1 MTMPI
6 TATDTRLASGRPGL
20 RLLLRN
26 KRCADDAGLP
36 VLCVHGAT
44 YPASVTFDYPVEGR
58 SWLDVLAASGRD
70 AWCVDLLGYG
80 GSDRPAAMADD
91 PLTHEPIVDTAEAV
105 GDVLRAVRHIC
116 AMRGVTAIDL
126 IGHSWGTTICG
137 QVAASEPA
145 LVRRLVLFGALW
157 INPGTVQI
165 PVSECLGAYRLVD
178 AAATVKRWTV
188 NLDATQRAAI
198 ASEAAITAWAEA
210 AVASDPEAARHDPPR
225 LRAPTGVIKDVRD
238 YWLAGRAT
246 YDPAA
251 ITSPTLVI
259 VGEWDQETTPAQ
271 GQAVFS
277 RLSKAAERRYT
288 VVGAGTHLLLL
299 ERQRH
304 QLYAAV
310 GAFLGA

>member
-1 MTMPI
+1 
-6 TATDTRLASGRPGL
+6 
-20 RLLLRN
+20 
-26 KRCADDAGLP
+26 LP

-58 SWLDVLAASGRD
+58 SWLDELAAAGRD

-80 GSDRPAAMADD
+80 GADRPAAMAGD
-91 PLTHEPIVDTAEAV
+91 PFAHAPIVDTAEAV

-116 AMRGVTAIDL
+116 AVRSVPAIDL
-126 IGHSWGTTICG
+126 IGHSWGTAICG

-157 INPGTVQI
+157 INVGTVQI
-165 PVSECLGAYRLVD
+165 PVGERLGAYRLVD
-178 AAATVKRWTV
+178 AAATVRRWTI
-188 NLDATQRAAI
+188 NLDAAQRAAI
-198 ASEAAITAWAEA
+198 ASEAALAAWAEA

-225 LRAPTGVIKDVRD
+225 LRAPTGVVKDVRD
-238 YWLAGRAT
+238 HWLAGRAT
-246 YDPAA
+246 YDPGA
-251 ITSPTLVI
+251 IASPTLVV

-277 RLSKAAERRYT
+277 RLSQAAERRFT
-288 VVGAGTHLLLL
+288 MIGAGTHLLLL

-304 QLYAAV
+304 QLYATV
-310 GAFLGA
+310 REFLGG

>member
-6 TATDTRLASGRPGL
+6 TTTDTRLASGRPGL

-26 KRCADDAGLP
+26 KRCADAGLP

-44 YPASVTFDYPVEGR
+44 YPASVTFDYPVDGR
-58 SWLDVLAASGRD
+58 SWLDVLAANGRD
-70 AWCVDLLGYG
+70 AWCLDLLGYG
-80 GSDRPAAMADD
+80 GADRPAAMAGD

-116 AMRGVTAIDL
+116 AVRGVTAIDL
-126 IGHSWGTTICG
+126 IGHSWGTAICG
-137 QVAASEPA
+137 QVAAGEPA

-157 INPGTVQI
+157 VNPGTVQI
-165 PVSECLGAYRLVD
+165 PVSERLGAYRLVD

-198 ASEAAITAWAEA
+198 ASEAALVAWAEA
-210 AVASDPEAARHDPPR
+210 AVATDPEAARHDPPR
-225 LRAPTGVIKDVRD
+225 LRAPAGVVKDVRD

-246 YDPAA
+246 YDPGA
-251 ITSPTLVI
+251 IISPTLVV

-277 RLSKAAERRYT
+277 RLSNAAERRYT
-288 VVGAGTHLLLL
+288 VIGAGTHLLLL

-304 QLYAAV
+304 QLYATV
-310 GAFLGA
+310 REFLGA